1 MIFMKNMPT
10 NPISSFRRPGNN
22 CTRWNNSWNHS
33 SCWNPCW
40 NHNCCCKEDV
50 RQVLVSKLLIRL
62 FKQQHPLS
70 EVTGIP
76 SEMSNTSSL
85 PKVTPATRAANAVSA
100 SNPFSDSG
108 NTVRHCGHS
117 ALILITCMAFGSAYR
132 YEG

>member
-1 MIFMKNMPT
+1 MFFMKNMPT
-10 NPISSFRRPGNN
+10 NPISSFRWPGNN

-70 EVTGIP
+70 EVTAIP
-76 SEMSNTSSL
+76 SEISNTSSF
-85 PKVTPATRAANAVSA
+85 PKVTSATRTARNEPFKSPLRQQKHCQTLQAQCPDTHHMHGFWVS
-100 SNPFSDSG
+100 
-108 NTVRHCGHS
+108 
-117 ALILITCMAFGSAYR
+117 LQI
-132 YEG
+132 